1 MMMKYLYL
9 SAYPKIFLTMTGLH
23 LDECD
28 DLVSAARPLFYEAE
42 RARLSRPDRQ
52 RAIGGGDHP
61 ELALRDP
68 ILLTV
73 IWLRL
78 YPTQDVLGYFFGVSQ
93 ATVST
98 YLQRGLPILEQDGRD
113 RMRMP
118 DPGRKR
124 RRQLDELLK
133 DMPDIMVVIDS
144 FEQKVQRPK
153 DAAERDAWS
162 SGKKKT
168 HTLKSQVGV
177 DEETGEIVDIPD
189 SVPGPTADIKLL
201 DQSEVLDKLPKGVGS
216 MGDSGYQGIDKL
228 HKKGFSPRKKPR
240 GKDRPP
246 EDVAYNTAFS
256 RRRIVV
262 EHTNKRLRR
271 YQSLTQTDRNH
282 RPNHTPRVRAV
293 AGLVNRQ
300 IRRRLAA

>member
-1 MMMKYLYL
+1 MMMKYVYL
-9 SAYPKIFLTMTGLH
+9 SGYPQIFLRMTGLH
-23 LDECD
+23 LDEFEE
-28 DLVSAARPLFYEAE
+28 LVRDVRPLYHEVE
-42 RARLSRPDRQ
+42 IERLSRPDRQ
-52 RAIGGGDHP
+52 RAMGGGDHP
-61 ELALRDP
+61 ELSVRDQ
-68 ILLTV
+68 ILVTV

-78 YPTQDVLGYFFGVSQ
+78 YPTQEVLGYFFGVSQ
-93 ATVST
+93 PTVSS
-98 YLQRGLPILEQDGRD
+98 YLQRVLPLLEKDGRD

-124 RRQLDELLK
+124 RRKLDELLR

-153 DAAERDAWS
+153 DETERDDWY

-168 HTLKSQVGV
+168 HTIKSQVAV

-189 SVPGPTADIKLL
+189 SVPGPKADIKLL
-201 DQSEVLDKLPKGVGS
+201 DQSQLLDKLPDGVGG
-216 MGDSGYQGIDKL
+216 MGDCGYQGIDKL
-228 HKKGFSPRKKPR
+228 HPKGYSPRKKPP

-246 EDVAYNTAFS
+246 QDVAYNTAFS

-262 EHTNKRLRR
+262 ENTNNRLRR
-271 YQSLTQTDRNH
+271 YQSLTQTDRYH
-282 RPNHTPRVRAV
+282 RQKHTSRVRAV

-300 IRRRLAA
+300 IRTRLAA

>member
-1 MMMKYLYL
+1 MMMKYFYL
-9 SAYPKIFLTMTGLH
+9 STYPSIFLSMTGLH
-23 LDECD
+23 LDEFD
-28 DLVSAARPLFYEAE
+28 DLVRDVGPLYEKAAV
-42 RARLSRPDRQ
+42 ARLSRPDRQ
-52 RAIGGGDHP
+52 RDLGGGDHP
-61 ELALRDP
+61 DLAMRDQL
-68 ILLTV
+68 LLTV

-93 ATVST
+93 TTVSH
-98 YLQRGLPILEQDGRD
+98 YLQYMQPILEQDGRD

-124 RRQLDELLK
+124 RRQLDALLK
-133 DMPDIMVVIDS
+133 DMPDIMVVVDS

-153 DAAERDAWS
+153 DPTERDDWY

-168 HTLKSQVGV
+168 HTIKSQTGV
-177 DEETGEIVDIPD
+177 DEDTGEIVDVPD
-189 SVPGPTADIKLL
+189 SVPGPTADITLL
-201 DQSEVLDKLPKGVGS
+201 DQSELLDTLPEGVGG
-216 MGDSGYQGIDKL
+216 MGDCGYQGIAKL
-228 HKKGFSPRKKPR
+228 HPQGYSPRKKPR

-262 EHTNKRLRR
+262 ENTNNRLRR

-282 RPNHTPRVRAV
+282 RQGHTARVRAV

-300 IRRRLAA
+300 IRRRLIA